1 MEDFYRIP
9 TMEAK
14 HVALKYT
21 NVSKEDP
28 ELSVILENTPKPK
41 GRTSFSNIHFVAPT
55 GGQLETVAEVQLE
68 SLKRQCDDVGKTFYV
83 HRMNFVNAASNLG
96 DPLWEFNAIFEV
108 ASELLM
114 QGADRASLLLY
125 VGPQDSKFDCFS
137 AFVGMLPFRGVS
149 VALLSQVSVW
159 FCCFYAVAPVCSLFV
174 FSPW

>member
-1 MEDFYRIP
+1 M
-9 TMEAK
+9 
-14 HVALKYT
+14 
-21 NVSKEDP
+21 
-28 ELSVILENTPKPK
+28 
-41 GRTSFSNIHFVAPT
+41 
-55 GGQLETVAEVQLE
+55 E

-125 VGPQDSKFDCFS
+125 VGPQDSKFDCFA

-149 VALLSQVSVW
+149 VALLSQVSVVLLFLRSCTRVFT
-159 FCCFYAVAPVCSLFV
+159 FCLFTV
-174 FSPW
+174 VNGFLLYSRA